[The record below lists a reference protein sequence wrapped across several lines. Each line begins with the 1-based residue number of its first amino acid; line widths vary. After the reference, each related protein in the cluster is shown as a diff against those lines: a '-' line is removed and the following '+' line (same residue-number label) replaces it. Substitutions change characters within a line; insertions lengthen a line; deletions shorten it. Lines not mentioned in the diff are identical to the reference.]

1 MKKLFL
7 ITLILSFVLT
17 TLSAQPYQLKEIWT
31 SKKTLKVPESVL
43 YDAEREVFYI
53 SNINGTPLEKNNR
66 GFISTMKLGGKIEQ
80 MEWIRGLH
88 APKGM
93 GRYKA
98 KLFVSDID
106 RVAEININS
115 GRIVDFYEV
124 EGAKFLNDITIDA
137 ERSVYISDSDEQNSV
152 IYCLKDGKIEEWLR
166 DQQIVA
172 PNGLYAEKDRLL
184 VGSFGNNGLFAVSY
198 SDKKIE
204 KIADVGIGI
213 DGVVPD
219 GKGNYF
225 VSDWQGRIALVS
237 AAGEVTILSD
247 TREQQVNAAD
257 IDYVI
262 ERQILLVPTFFDNRV
277 VVYKVQ

>member
-1 MKKLFL
+1 MKNFFL
-7 ITLILSFVLT
+7 ITLFLVIIFSI
-17 TLSAQPYQLKEIWT
+17 LSAQPYQLKEIWT
-31 SKKTLKVPESVL
+31 SQKTLKVPESVL

-53 SNINGTPLEKNNR
+53 SNINGTPLEKNKR
-66 GFISTMKLGGKIEQ
+66 GFISTMKLGGKIEN
-80 MEWIRGLH
+80 MEWIKGLH

-98 KLFVSDID
+98 KLFVSDIY

-115 GRIVDFYEV
+115 GRIVEFHNV

-137 ERSVYISDSDEQNSV
+137 ERTVYISDSDEQNSV

-166 DQQIVA
+166 DEQIVA
-172 PNGLYAEKDRLL
+172 PNGLYAEKERLL

-204 KIADVGIGI
+204 KIADVGMGI
-213 DGVVPD
+213 DGLVPD

-225 VSDWQGRIALVS
+225 ISDWQGRIALVS
-237 AAGEVTILSD
+237 AAGEVTLLSD
-247 TREQQVNAAD
+247 TREDKINAAD

-262 ERQILLVPTFFDNRV
+262 ERQILLVPTFSDHRV